1 MGPNANFL
9 LAASYSLSPICLLNA
24 YSIFHQTQAHTT
36 LDNYP
41 FSLALEVLTKGAVSA
56 VSFLPL
62 HCPVNLFFRF
72 HFKFNPSFY

>member
-9 LAASYSLSPICLLNA
+9 LAVSYPLSPICLLNA
-24 YSIFHQTQAHTT
+24 CSISHPTQAHTT

-41 FSLALEVLTKGAVSA
+41 FSLALEVLTKEAASA

-62 HCPVNLFFRF
+62 HCPVNLCFRF
-72 HFKFNPSFY
+72 HFKFNHFSY